1 LLEGVLGVSIAG
13 LSGKKFSV
21 LEAIDRFGVVT
32 TNQLGHYLSDV
43 NASTIYR
50 ARKRSLSLGYI
61 HERIYGMRKLVA
73 ITDSGA
79 EFIGRNLKGV
89 NLTNNDMYHQ
99 LISNQVLLS
108 FLDDYRNDDVS
119 FQTERD
125 IIREEQISLSKAD
138 LSKPNKIKNLW
149 KEVPDIVLTID
160 GKVIAIEVEI
170 SRKTNKRI
178 EQKLKKYKS
187 QKRYDSVFY
196 ICGNEDIRRA
206 VENINNNLNAGI
218 SFLMLHEVINP
229 EEV

>member
-1 LLEGVLGVSIAG
+1 MSEGVLGLRFAG
-13 LSGKKFSV
+13 LSGKKFRV
-21 LEAIDRFGVVT
+21 LEAIDRFGVIT
-32 TNQLGHYLSDV
+32 TAQLERYLGDI

-50 ARKRSLSLGYI
+50 ARKRGLSLGYVR
-61 HERIYGMRKLVA
+61 ERVYGMRKLVA

-79 EFIGRNLKGV
+79 KFIGRNLKGV

-99 LISNQVLLS
+99 LIGNQVLLT
-108 FLDDYRNDDVS
+108 FLDDYQDDNVG

-125 IIREEQISLSKAD
+125 IIKEEQISRSATELN
-138 LSKPNKIKNLW
+138 KPNKIKNLW
-149 KEVPDIVLTID
+149 KEVPDIVITIN

-178 EQKLKKYKS
+178 EQKLKKYKN
-187 QKRYDSVFY
+187 QERYDSVFY

-206 VENINNNLNAGI
+206 VENINDNLNAGI
-218 SFLMLHEVINP
+218 RLLMLHEVINP